1 MPRNSF
7 VLAFAFF
14 QHWLR
19 KEDLYSQQSP
29 FIFSRY
35 QDLIAYL
42 KSSQFFHLKATDF
55 SVSIFSNAT
64 GKKTT
69 SAEKFGSTV
78 HLNPRNS
85 WKPRKKAALL
95 CSYFC
100 QTTAAKKV
108 IELGT
113 GTGVVTRLLDQVT
126 KGHLYSFNEGD
137 SFDSQDSFSSS
148 TTVIPEVTLAKFT
161 AVLHDLDALDFLI
174 IHPEFSQTWFRE
186 IGSICIPRMQSSG
199 IIALGGIH
207 QSEEMNAYWQ
217 EVRKEDSVKLTLDFF
232 DYGFL
237 FFDYSGPKTDLI
249 LGYE

>member
-7 VLAFAFF
+7 AIAFAFF

-29 FIFSRY
+29 YIFSRY

-42 KSSQFFHLKATDF
+42 KNPKLPRSKATDF
-55 SVSIFSNAT
+55 SASIFSNAAR
-64 GKKTT
+64 KRTT
-69 SAEKFGSTV
+69 SAENLATRD
-78 HLNPRNS
+78 L

-100 QTTAAKKV
+100 QTTAAKQV

-113 GTGVVTRLLDQVT
+113 GTGAVTRLLDQVT
-126 KGHLYSFNEGD
+126 KAHLYTFSEGD
-137 SFDSQDSFSSS
+137 SFDSKDTFSSN
-148 TTVIPEVTLAKFT
+148 TKVIPEFTVAKFT
-161 AVLHDLDALDFLI
+161 AVLQDLDALDFLV
-174 IHPEFSQTWFRE
+174 IHPEFSQTRFRE
-186 IGSICIPRMQSSG
+186 IFSICLPRMQSTG
-199 IIALGGIH
+199 ILALGGIH
-207 QSEEMNAYWQ
+207 QSEEMNACWQ
-217 EVRKEDSVKLTLDFF
+217 EVRKEGSVRLTLDFF

-249 LGYE
+249 LEYK

>member
-7 VLAFAFF
+7 AIAIAFF

-29 FIFSRY
+29 YIFSRY

-42 KSSQFFHLKATDF
+42 KSPKLSHSRATDF
-55 SVSIFSNAT
+55 STSIFSNAAR
-64 GKKTT
+64 KRTT
-69 SAEKFGSTV
+69 SAENLATRDF
-78 HLNPRNS
+78 

-100 QTTAAKKV
+100 QTTAAKQV

-113 GTGVVTRLLDQVT
+113 GTGAVTRLLDQVT
-126 KGHLYSFNEGD
+126 KGHLYTFSEGD
-137 SFDSQDSFSSS
+137 SFDSKDTLSSN
-148 TTVIPEVTLAKFT
+148 TRVIPEFTVAKFK
-161 AVLHDLDALDFLI
+161 AVLQDLDALDFLV
-174 IHPEFSQTWFRE
+174 IHPEFSQTRFRE
-186 IGSICIPRMQSSG
+186 IFSICLPRMQSTG
-199 IIALGGIH
+199 ILALGGIH
-207 QSEEMNAYWQ
+207 QSEEMNACWQ
-217 EVRKEDSVKLTLDFF
+217 EVRKEGSVRLTLDFF

-249 LGYE
+249 LEYK